1 MLPHS
6 VTTVDGFR
14 GCINLRAIN
23 IPEGAQTIGD
33 FGGCAS
39 LETLRIPASVK
50 KITAPFNDCPKLTN
64 ITWTYLM
71 DNLKMFP
78 AFQANMIEKWKS
90 EGKCTSCGGD
100 FKLIG
105 KICKVCGK
113 KKDY

>member
-1 MLPHS
+1 M
-6 VTTVDGFR
+6 
-14 GCINLRAIN
+14 NLRAIN

-33 FGGCAS
+33 FSGCAS
-39 LETLRIPASVK
+39 LESIRIPSSVK
-50 KITAPFNDCPKLTN
+50 KITTPFNDCPNLLN

-78 AFQANMIEKWKS
+78 AYQAAMTAKWKADN
-90 EGKCTSCGGD
+90 KCAYCGGE

-105 KICKVCGK
+105 KTCKICGK